1 VNFEKQ
7 WAVSQTLAM
16 IAGRAA
22 MKECQHWDTQGHLGM
37 NTPPIVSP
45 EAWEAA
51 RQQMLAKEKAHARAG
66 DPLADENRFRNF
78 PPGPDQTEISAPP
91 RAGTY
96 KASRATVENHSRA
109 LSRFLI
115 VFCGGVAATLA
126 WWSYGDAARRIIA
139 SSYPQL
145 RSLAPP
151 RAVTAPKAPDMIVRN
166 PNQLDATLR
175 EPHTMPQS
183 PDRIVVG
190 EELTH
195 NTDQTKTS
203 VDQAPSAQADS
214 IPLKSRGD
222 GASLQPGVPLDIKS
236 AEAKAPQTL
245 SEKGKQVSAASQYDA
260 SCLPSVWAVLQ
271 KHPGGWPMWTLRAPG
286 HEGTQCWYAASR
298 PRVSNHRPR
307 ASDHRTETTGRG
319 LSAPS
324 FP

>member
-1 VNFEKQ
+1 
-7 WAVSQTLAM
+7 
-16 IAGRAA
+16 
-22 MKECQHWDTQGHLGM
+22 M

-45 EAWEAA
+45 EAWETA
-51 RQQMLAKEKAHARAG
+51 RQQMLAKEKAARDA
-66 DPLADENRFRNF
+66 LAAEPRRMVENHLRSF
-78 PPGPDQTEISAPP
+78 PPGPLPDQTEVPARPAASSGTTADAQAGEMAQAGP
-91 RAGTY
+91 RVAYEFKGPNGKVSPT
-96 KASRATVENHSRA
+96 ALENHSRA

-126 WWSYGDAARRIIA
+126 WWSYGDAARRMIA

-145 RSLAPP
+145 RSLASP
-151 RAVTAPKAPDMIVRN
+151 TASKAPDMIVPN

-183 PDRIVVG
+183 PDRIVAG

-214 IPLKSRGD
+214 IPLESRGD

-236 AEAKAPQTL
+236 TEAKAPQTL

-286 HEGTQCWYAASR
+286 HEGAQCWYAASR
-298 PRVSNHRPR
+298 PTVSNHRPR
-307 ASDHRTETTGRG
+307 ASDHRTETTGSG